1 MSKSVSL
8 KIPKMDKLLN
18 DKNVLYAV
26 FVIAILN
33 VLGYLMT
40 KNIEAVAF
48 FLVIGFLTT
57 YFSKNMI
64 VVLIITII
72 TTSIFAS
79 TRTTY
84 VQVPAVKEGMSS
96 KKPNLSSEQ
105 KNEIKDQLK
114 EKKDQ
119 LKEKKENGTTN
130 TEESSDGDMEVSS
143 KVSTISNKK
152 NGKENYVD
160 YASTLETAYKNLQNT
175 IGEGGVKWLTQQTGD
190 LIEQQTAM
198 MKNIE
203 TMQPFLKTADSFMK
217 NLNLE
222 GLSGVGDML
231 GKLTGKK
238 TE

>member
-114 EKKDQ
+114 EKK
-119 LKEKKENGTTN
+119 ENGTTN

-175 IGEGGVKWLTQQTGD
+175 VGEGGVKGLTQQTGD
-190 LIEQQTAM
+190 LIKQQTAM